1 MLWHHYDN
9 TQAVTCGTCTRVLE
23 LFGGL
28 QDLIKHQNCALL
40 GAHMLVFACAQ
51 LELSSWLSRFR
62 TYGQLPALSLTCL
75 HIWVHDLTGRFHL
88 CHANGHPRGH
98 ATLIPC

>member
-28 QDLIKHQNCALL
+28 QDLIKDQNCALL
-40 GAHMLVFACAQ
+40 GAHMLVFACA
-51 LELSSWLSRFR
+51 
-62 TYGQLPALSLTCL
+62 
-75 HIWVHDLTGRFHL
+75 
-88 CHANGHPRGH
+88 
-98 ATLIPC
+98 